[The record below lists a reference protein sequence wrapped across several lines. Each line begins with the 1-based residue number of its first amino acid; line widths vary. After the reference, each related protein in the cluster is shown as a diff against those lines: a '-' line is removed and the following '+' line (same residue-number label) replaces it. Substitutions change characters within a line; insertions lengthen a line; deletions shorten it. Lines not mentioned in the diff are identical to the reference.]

1 MVKRSAG
8 ILIHR
13 LNETDTLEVLLVH
26 PGGPFWAKRDA
37 GAWSIPKG
45 GVEPGED
52 DLSAARREVHEEIG
66 TRLDGPFQWL
76 GEFRQPGGKIVVAW
90 AREADLDPS
99 SVVSN
104 SFEMQWPPKSG
115 EMQSFPE
122 VDRAAWYDL
131 AAAEDKILSGQRPI
145 LAALKALLARP
156 SRQA

>member
-8 ILIHR
+8 ILIYR
-13 LNETDTLEVLLVH
+13 FGTAGVPEVLLAH
-26 PGGPFWAKRDA
+26 PGGPFWARKDI

-45 GVEPGED
+45 NVEPGED
-52 DLSAARREVHEEIG
+52 DLAAARREVHEEIG

-90 AREADLDPS
+90 AAQADIDAE

-104 SFEMQWPPKSG
+104 DFEMQWPPKSG
-115 EMQSFPE
+115 LIQRFPE

-131 AAAEDKILSGQRPI
+131 TNAEEKILIGQRPI
-145 LAALKALLARP
+145 LAALKPLL
-156 SRQA
+156 SQ